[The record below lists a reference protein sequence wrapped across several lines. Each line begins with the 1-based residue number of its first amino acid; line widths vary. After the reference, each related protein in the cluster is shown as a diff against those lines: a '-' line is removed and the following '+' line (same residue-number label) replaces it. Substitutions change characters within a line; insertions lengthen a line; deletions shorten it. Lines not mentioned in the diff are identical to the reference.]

1 MRTSV
6 LFVALAALASVAVA
20 CGDNE
25 AGIALGG
32 EVEAIT
38 DGTGAFSALSKLA
51 DGEKP
56 TAAAP
61 KMAMYFPKLLPMRQ
75 PIMHRNSGYW
85 PFSCG
90 FVVSTLCM
98 AHAP

>member
-1 MRTSV
+1 MMRTSV
-6 LFVALAALASVAVA
+6 LFVALAALVSVAVTL
-20 CGDNE
+20 GDNE

-61 KMAMYFPKLLPMRQ
+61 KMVTSALVWHPCEGTLA
-75 PIMHRNSGYW
+75 
-85 PFSCG
+85 FS
-90 FVVSTLCM
+90 
-98 AHAP
+98 